1 MSSTV
6 IFPHTRLRS
15 GLLERLCG
23 TFGPLTLCQ
32 PWFSEPTVPH
42 NLVETGSLK
51 LRFPSE
57 RLKPKENFERLLS
70 EYKEWMMDNRGK
82 NSSGAFFTKETGD
95 ETWAI
100 RKAIRDAAKDPGDPA
115 LADTLKWHLVLH
127 LAQDL
132 EADRETAQTLLQKAA
147 SAKSPLAEAMEGD
160 EKIPDMFEDLPLSAA
175 SPYVTDRHL
184 RLIFEAWLGLFGHE
198 LKADSELLTLDQ
210 QVITYAIS
218 LFDGCEVEAHW
229 NPRSVQ
235 RDESFEETEFTIRRR
250 VLPRLSTPTEVKDS
264 VVQSLSGRTFVIV
277 E

>member
-1 MSSTV
+1 
-6 IFPHTRLRS
+6 
-15 GLLERLCG
+15 
-23 TFGPLTLCQ
+23 
-32 PWFSEPTVPH
+32 
-42 NLVETGSLK
+42 
-51 LRFPSE
+51 
-57 RLKPKENFERLLS
+57 
-70 EYKEWMMDNRGK
+70 MDNRGK

-132 EADRETAQTLLQKAA
+132 EADRETAQTLLQRAA

-160 EKIPDMFEDLPLSAA
+160 EKIPDMFEDLPLTAA

-198 LKADSELLTLDQ
+198 LKTDSELLTMDQ